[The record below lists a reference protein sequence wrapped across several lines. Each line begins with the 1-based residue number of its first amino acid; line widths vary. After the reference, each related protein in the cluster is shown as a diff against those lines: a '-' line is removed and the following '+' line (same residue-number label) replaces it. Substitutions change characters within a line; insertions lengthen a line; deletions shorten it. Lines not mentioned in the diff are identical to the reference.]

1 MGAPLTLEA
10 NRVRVTPRNAG
21 GTSHAVPLRCSR
33 RDYQAKGEV
42 RMKSERLTSILAVI
56 SLAVVLPISL
66 AAQNNVKQNRPHQY
80 HHYQIV
86 APGTFGGPQSWTFT
100 PAWARAG
107 FLNNQGTFAASADTS
122 AVDPYCFWSLADC
135 YVTDGFQ
142 LRDGVTTNLGA
153 LPGGIGSQ
161 VNWISENGLMAGIS
175 DNGQPDPLNPALPQV
190 HGVLWDHGQMTDLGT
205 LPGGADDMW
214 ANAVNNHG
222 EVAGQAYNTIPD
234 AYSFFAYGYQSRA
247 VYWSNGVVQDL
258 GTLGTGTDAIA
269 LLINERGQVL
279 GVSYVD
285 SNPSAFCSGVQIGFT
300 FTTGSFIWD
309 KKNGMQDIGTLG
321 GTCTVAYDLN
331 NRGQVVGQSS
341 QVGDSTNV
349 GFVWDRATGMKQL
362 PTAANLYGGAFA
374 INDEGK
380 IVGEGDGPDGQPS
393 AILWQEKGGKWRA
406 TYLGSLHSGDC
417 AGGTSV
423 NPSGQV
429 VGLSGPNG
437 CVTVLPFL
445 WEDGGPM
452 VDLNTLVPPNSG
464 IQLQEAL
471 QINNRGEIA
480 GNGVDANGD
489 NHAVLLIPCDE
500 NHPGVTGCDYGTVDA
515 STAAQSAAPRYIPNS
530 TPRPV
535 HPWRSNRFHSSAVG
549 GAVVLTPQISPV
561 PDFTRP
567 PPQFWVAAT
576 PLTPSP
582 VNPGGS
588 ATSSVTAGLGNGVA
602 TVTLSCSVQP
612 SPALAPTCSISPAS
626 YTFGGT
632 PSTLT
637 VSTFG
642 PSGRLLSQPGSGVLY
657 ALWLPIVG
665 LVGAGVGLGSNSNG
679 QKRKLKAALLAC
691 ALFLGLAF
699 QLACGG
705 KSSGGTPAGTYEV
718 TVTATGFIPVAS
730 TSSLTTLTVQ

>member
-1 MGAPLTLEA
+1 
-10 NRVRVTPRNAG
+10 
-21 GTSHAVPLRCSR
+21 
-33 RDYQAKGEV
+33 
-42 RMKSERLTSILAVI
+42 MKSERLIFILAVI
-56 SLAVVLPISL
+56 SLAVVQKPISL
-66 AAQNNVKQNRPHQY
+66 AAQNHVKQNQPHQY

-86 APGTFGGPQSWTFT
+86 DPGTFGGPQSWTFT
-100 PAWARAG
+100 PEWSRAG
-107 FLNNQGTFAASADTS
+107 FLNDQGTFAASADTS
-122 AVDPYCFWSLADC
+122 AVDPTCSWSPADC
-135 YVTDGFQ
+135 FATDGFQ
-142 LRDGVTTNLGA
+142 WHDGVTTNLGV

-161 VNWISENGLMAGIS
+161 VNWISGNGLMAGIA
-175 DNGQPDPLNPALPQV
+175 DNGQTDPLNPALPQL
-190 HGVLWDHGQMTDLGT
+190 HGVLWDHGQMIDLGT
-205 LPGGADDMW
+205 LPGGADDLW
-214 ANAVNNHG
+214 ANAVNSRG
-222 EVAGQAYNTIPD
+222 EIAGQGYNTIPD
-234 AYSFFAYGYQSRA
+234 PHSFNGYGYQSRA
-247 VYWSNGVVQDL
+247 IYWNKGVMQDL
-258 GTLGTGTDAIA
+258 GTLGTGTDAVA
-269 LLINERGQVL
+269 LLINERGQIL

-285 SNPSAFCSGVQIGFT
+285 SNPSAFCSGVQIGFV

-341 QVGDSTNV
+341 QVGDPVNV
-349 GFVWDRATGMKQL
+349 AFVWDRATGIKQL
-362 PTAANLYGGAFA
+362 PTGANLYGGADA

-393 AILWQEKGGKWRA
+393 AILWQERGGKWRA
-406 TYLGSLHSGDC
+406 TFLGSLHRGDC
-417 AGGTSV
+417 AGGASI
-423 NPSGQV
+423 NASGQV
-429 VGLSGPNG
+429 VGVSGPNG

-464 IQLQEAL
+464 IQLHEAL
-471 QINNRGEIA
+471 QINNRGEIT
-480 GNGVDANGD
+480 GNGVDANGN

-515 STAAQSAAPRYIPNS
+515 SAAAQSAAPRYIPNS

-549 GAVVLTPQISPV
+549 GAAVLTPQISPV

-642 PSGRLLSQPGSGVLY
+642 LSGRLLSHHGSGVLY

-691 ALFLGLAF
+691 TLFLGLAF

-705 KSSGGTPAGTYEV
+705 KNSGGTPAGKYTV